1 MNSSI
6 NASKIIIDNEDDKII
21 SIAEAEEAVKTL
33 IRYIGEDPEREGL
46 IETPKRVIKSF
57 NEFYAGYSQDP
68 EIFLSKTFE
77 DIEGYNDI
85 VLLKNINFES
95 HCEHHMV
102 PIIGRASIGYY
113 PDKRVVGISKLARVL
128 DLYAKRLQ
136 TQETMTCL
144 LYTSDAADES

>member
-6 NASKIIIDNEDDKII
+6 NASKIIIDNENDKII
-21 SIAEAEEAVKTL
+21 SKAEAEEAVKTL

-95 HCEHHMV
+95 HCEHHMLSL
-102 PIIGRASIGYY
+102 IHI
-113 PDKRVVGISKLARVL
+113 
-128 DLYAKRLQ
+128 
-136 TQETMTCL
+136 
-144 LYTSDAADES
+144 